1 MRQPQTP
8 AEKAGGH
15 TMGQVC
21 LRPGE
26 EKDIFRGKRWIYDN
40 EIAWAG
46 EDCQNGGVAEVI
58 DARGR
63 FMSGGM
69 SKWEAR
75 SVGRERRRRKE
86 AAVE

>member
-46 EDCQNGGVAEVI
+46 EDCQLMPGAGLWPKAFSTGI
-58 DARGR
+58 QKLWCGCSPGQR
-63 FMSGGM
+63 M
-69 SKWEAR
+69 
-75 SVGRERRRRKE
+75 RR
-86 AAVE
+86 